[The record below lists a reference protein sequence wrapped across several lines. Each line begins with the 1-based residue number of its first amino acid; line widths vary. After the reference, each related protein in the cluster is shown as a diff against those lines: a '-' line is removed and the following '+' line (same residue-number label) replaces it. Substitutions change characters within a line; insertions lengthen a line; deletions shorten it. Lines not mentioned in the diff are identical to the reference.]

1 MPSSPSAPT
10 TLASLQKQAKDLL
23 ALARDPS
30 ERARTALVSGLYDL
44 SHASAALPAEERALA
59 SDLVLE
65 IIKGAA
71 HGVRQQLSERVA
83 RDPQAPKSLIMSLA
97 RDEIAIAFPVLT
109 ESPVLQEA
117 DLIDVLRDSPPEHR
131 LGTLQ
136 REGLSENVA
145 TAVVDTRD
153 PQVMR
158 WLVENPGAK
167 IPPAAMATLVEA
179 SRAEPELQG
188 PLIHRAD
195 LPPELATKMHAFV
208 PDELRQ
214 ELVALHQVKP
224 SASDAASV
232 ATEVSSPA
240 ADARALTI
248 AQELRGSG
256 ALNVDLLV
264 KAIRAGKMTEF
275 EAMFARFGRISL
287 AASRQILSSPT
298 GEALAVALKANGIA
312 KGTFATIFILTRKVR
327 DPGADL
333 TTALARATD
342 AFDRLTAPDAKRRF
356 AALQAAHPE
365 EPAA

>member
-1 MPSSPSAPT
+1 MPNSSPAPT

-59 SDLVLE
+59 ADLVLE

-83 RDPQAPKSLIMSLA
+83 RDPQAPKSLILSLA
-97 RDEIAIAFPVLT
+97 RDEIAVAFPVLI
-109 ESPVLQEA
+109 ESPVLQDA
-117 DLIDVLRDSPPEHR
+117 DLLEVLRNSPPEYR

-136 REGLSENVA
+136 REALSETVA
-145 TAVVDTRD
+145 SAAVDSRD

-158 WLVENPGAK
+158 WLVQNPGAK
-167 IPPAAMATLVEA
+167 ITPAAMAKLVDA
-179 SRAEPELQG
+179 SRAETELQE
-188 PLIHRAD
+188 PLINRTD
-195 LPPELATKMHAFV
+195 LSPELATKMHAFL

-214 ELVALHQVKP
+214 QLVALHKLAP
-224 SASDAASV
+224 PLPEPERV
-232 ATEVSSPA
+232 AEAVSPA
-240 ADARALTI
+240 SDARALAV

-264 KAIRAGKMTEF
+264 KAIRAGKVAEF

-298 GEALAVALKANGIA
+298 GEALAVALKAHGIA
-312 KGTFATIFILTRKVR
+312 KGTFATIFILTRKAR

-333 TTALARATD
+333 STALARATD
-342 AFDRLTAPDAKRRF
+342 TFDRLTAADAKRRF